1 MSRYFA
7 IGSGLT
13 PREQEVALLVTTGLS
28 NKQAGRELHLTEGTV
43 KAHLSNIYRK
53 TGVKNRTALA
63 AMIIRAA
70 SRHPVDAPVCSLSEP
85 MALAEQMFGGSFPSL

>member
-1 MSRYFA
+1 VRKC
-7 IGSGLT
+7 IGWLT
-13 PREQEVALLVTTGLS
+13 PREQEVASLVITGLS
-28 NKQAGRELHLTEGTV
+28 NKQVGRELDLEEGTV

-70 SRHPVDAPVCSLSEP
+70 SRQPDDAPVCSLSEP
-85 MALAEQMFGGSFPSL
+85 VALAEQMFGGLYPSRH